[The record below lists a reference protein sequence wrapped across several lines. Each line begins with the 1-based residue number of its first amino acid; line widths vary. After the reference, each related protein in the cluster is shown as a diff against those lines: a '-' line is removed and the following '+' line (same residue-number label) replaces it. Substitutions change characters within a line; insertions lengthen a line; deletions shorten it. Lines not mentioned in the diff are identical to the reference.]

1 MLSAGAPNFPLRF
14 SLNSCRDLSITIGYP
29 LKAIEYFG
37 NSKDSNVKEL
47 RLKQIKDGRIKVR
60 KVYNPSPQY
69 KKILRA
75 INKKLQSRIDFPK
88 GVLGGVIGKSIS
100 DMAKVHCNQEAVLSI
115 DLKDFF
121 PSITSGRVIKLFR
134 LSGCS
139 PLVAGLLTD
148 LVTLNG
154 SLPQGFP
161 TSPMIA
167 NLIAFALDVQHLEQC
182 DKNNI
187 NRTRWIDDIVF
198 SGRTRDLVINT
209 NILIGAIKPH
219 GFQLN
224 NKKTAYKV
232 RSNHPVITGLDVR
245 GKAPNVP
252 IIFIDRI
259 REILI
264 ECKNSGVEVV
274 QAAYES
280 GSFGKKKDLK
290 SSLFGRIQ
298 YIAKYNMQSGEELM
312 DIYNSIDWELRETP
326 Y

>member
-1 MLSAGAPNFPLRF
+1 MVSADAHSFPLKL
-14 SLNSCRDLSITIGYP
+14 SLKSYNDLFITIGYP
-29 LKAIEYFG
+29 RKAIEYFR
-37 NSKDSNVKEL
+37 NNKDSNVKRL
-47 RLKQIKDGRIKVR
+47 RLEQIKNGHTKIREVF
-60 KVYNPSPQY
+60 NPSPQY

-75 INKKLQSRIDFPK
+75 INITLQRRTAFPR
-88 GVLGGVIGKSIS
+88 GVLGGVIGKSID
-100 DMAKVHCNQEAVLSI
+100 DMAKVHCKQEAVLSI

-121 PSITSGRVIKLFR
+121 PSIKSGRVIKLFR

-167 NLIAFALDVQHLEQC
+167 NLIAYALDVQHLEQC
-182 DKNNI
+182 DKSKI
-187 NRTRWIDDIVF
+187 NRTRWIDDVVF
-198 SGRTRDLVINT
+198 SGRIKDLLVNK
-209 NILIGAIKPH
+209 NALIGAIKPH
-219 GFQLN
+219 GFKLN

-232 RSNHPVITGLDVR
+232 RSNHPVITGLDVK
-245 GKAPNVP
+245 GKVPHVP

-264 ECKNSGVEVV
+264 ECKNSGVNVV

-280 GSFGKKKDLK
+280 GASGKKKDLQ

-298 YIAKYNMQSGEELM
+298 YIAKYNVKLSEELV
-312 DIYNSIDWELRETP
+312 DIYNSIDWADSSKD
-326 Y
+326 